1 MTKQIT
7 IPMNENALSK
17 WQRVPKDMQEK
28 AIEASLMLLW
38 RDDVFF
44 HTFFEGKIEKDEIR
58 IPLFH
63 NEDIVNSCNAEEDNK
78 PEFNF

>member
-1 MTKQIT
+1 MTNNIKV
-7 IPMNENALSK
+7 PMNENALSK
-17 WQRVPKDMQEK
+17 WQRIPKDMQEK
-28 AIEASLMLLW
+28 ALEASLMLLW

-58 IPLFH
+58 IPLFPS
-63 NEDIVNSCNAEEDNK
+63 ENSQLDPKESLK